1 MYMSFPEVSI
11 IITNYN
17 YNKYLERCV
26 KSCLNQK
33 LVNYEVIVVDDNSN
47 ESVKPYLNLYLND
60 IKLIENKLNV
70 GVAESSNVG
79 IRNARGK
86 YIVRVD
92 ADDYINEY
100 MCFFLLTYLKNNK
113 SKLGVSC
120 DYWMVNDYEEKYER
134 KYSKKSPISCGIM
147 YNRNLLLQYGGYN
160 KDYRHREEEE
170 LRKRLGDKYLVDN
183 LEIPFY
189 RYRNHNNNKTKSNE
203 YKKMKI

>member
-79 IRNARGK
+79 TA
-86 YIVRVD
+86 
-92 ADDYINEY
+92 
-100 MCFFLLTYLKNNK
+100 F
-113 SKLGVSC
+113 
-120 DYWMVNDYEEKYER
+120 
-134 KYSKKSPISCGIM
+134 PIAQS
-147 YNRNLLLQYGGYN
+147 
-160 KDYRHREEEE
+160 HE
-170 LRKRLGDKYLVDN
+170 
-183 LEIPFY
+183 
-189 RYRNHNNNKTKSNE
+189 
-203 YKKMKI
+203 